1 MDPRTLL
8 IVTLLAAAASG
19 QSFRD
24 LFRDIFGSLSR
35 PGNSTSGGGT
45 RTSFWY
51 PEFTSLFGQ
60 RQFSVRLVGGS
71 NSREGNVEVL
81 IYGSRGVVGGWRSV
95 CDIGWTQAHAEAVCR
110 QLGFPGTA
118 VATRNGRFGFRS
130 TGTGTMV
137 SNCQVGAGGRG
148 LRDCFYR
155 GLGTTEGSCRSNNIA
170 GVICGTDPSSPYGG
184 RMDVRLRGGGTR
196 GDVEVRYGGRGWG
209 PVCGDGFDLKDATVV
224 CRQLSLGAAKRSYIS
239 GRRASGAFILAGV
252 ECSGRETSLAQCRS
266 VRGASVRCAGNQF
279 SGAAVE
285 CAGQQSR
292 DLPDLRVD
300 AQELQD
306 SAILTTETLGDL
318 ECALDENCL
327 AKTAAEIKR
336 REPTL
341 WRTRTRKLFRFT
353 NKVWN
358 NGKADY
364 RPRADPSQWEWHAC
378 HEHYHSEESFSEYD
392 LTYEGTDTKAAQ
404 GHKASFCLEDSECRR
419 GITQKYQ
426 CYIERGTRP
435 PQGIRAGC
443 ADIYGSYIDCQ
454 WIDVTD
460 IRSGKYVL
468 RVRINAD
475 RKVPEVSFDD
485 NQVICSVDLNLED
498 ETVRVTNCRNAP
510 L

>member
-24 LFRDIFGSLSR
+24 MFRDIFGSLSR

-51 PEFTSLFGQ
+51 PEFTNLFGQ
-60 RQFSVRLVGGS
+60 RQFSVRLAG
-71 NSREGNVEVL
+71 NNTREDGM
-81 IYGSRGVVGGWRSV
+81 
-95 CDIGWTQAHAEAVCR
+95 
-110 QLGFPGTA
+110 GTI
-118 VATRNGRFGFRS
+118 
-130 TGTGTMV
+130 V

-155 GLGTTEGSCRSNNIA
+155 GVGTTEGSCNSDNVA
-170 GVICGTDPSSPYGG
+170 GVICGRDPSSPYGG

-209 PVCGDGFDLKDATVV
+209 PVCGDGFDVKDAMVV
-224 CRQLSLGAAKRSYIS
+224 CRQLSLGAAKKSYIS
-239 GRRASGAFILAGV
+239 GRRASGEFILAGV

-266 VRGASVRCAGNQF
+266 ERGDSVRCAGNQF

-285 CAGQQSR
+285 CAGQQS
-292 DLPDLRVD
+292 
-300 AQELQD
+300 
-306 SAILTTETLGDL
+306 
-318 ECALDENCL
+318 
-327 AKTAAEIKR
+327 
-336 REPTL
+336 
-341 WRTRTRKLFRFT
+341 
-353 NKVWN
+353 
-358 NGKADY
+358 
-364 RPRADPSQWEWHAC
+364 
-378 HEHYHSEESFSEYD
+378 
-392 LTYEGTDTKAAQ
+392 
-404 GHKASFCLEDSECRR
+404 R